1 MFVAAAASM
10 METGFRKM
18 RIVVRLLLREE
29 GEEGEEGVEFEQAEE
44 RKQRDQKDAIASFAM
59 KQQLR
64 MV

>member
-18 RIVVRLLLREE
+18 RIVVRLLLR
-29 GEEGEEGVEFEQAEE
+29 EEGEEGVEFEQAEE